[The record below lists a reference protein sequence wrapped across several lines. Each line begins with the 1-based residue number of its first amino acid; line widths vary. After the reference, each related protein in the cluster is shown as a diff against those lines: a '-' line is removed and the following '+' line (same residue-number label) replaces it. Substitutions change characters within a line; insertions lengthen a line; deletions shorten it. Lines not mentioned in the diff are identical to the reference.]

1 MAEKRVKIG
10 KGFEHIP
17 AVKSGRGWLGLE
29 KGKTATVRFDKTKKK
44 LELTKSENGKRVRA
58 YFPVEDYAKANEE
71 ARKANK
77 LGEQAGASFGTLRKE
92 EEVALK
98 RWRAYV
104 MKCQT
109 AGTPARHL
117 DDILREAIER
127 EERKDET
134 PLFKSII
141 FEFLEEKERLGHA
154 KIQQREIVK
163 GKLKRLASVLGETPL
178 SQFSPAL
185 LESAITQVAKSRNG
199 GPIPPKSQNEWLS
212 VGKEIFKWWYTREND
227 RRAREH
233 LPPLHNPLAL
243 VKFPKIRKEGTPA
256 IITRQQAAA
265 LLNEIYFLAPEI
277 LPVLALQLFCGIRR
291 DEALRIQWKDFKES
305 EIFIPASKAKTDGE
319 RSIPIFPNLR
329 AWLNAFRA
337 LGNATPENELLFT
350 FKELPKDFES
360 KSASAREMILH
371 KNDEL
376 RAKAYERRLR
386 QALKNT
392 GIIWERNFC
401 RHTAVS
407 FLCKRFGFSKAADW
421 CGHSIRTQAKFYRA
435 AVSEQDAKDYFNI
448 MPPTAG
454 NEAIVFDRSRNKT
467 GVNSA
472 SKAKDDKTLTNAN
485 TPQSTTNTGEEVA

>member
-1 MAEKRVKIG
+1 M
-10 KGFEHIP
+10 
-17 AVKSGRGWLGLE
+17 
-29 KGKTATVRFDKTKKK
+29 
-44 LELTKSENGKRVRA
+44 
-58 YFPVEDYAKANEE
+58 
-71 ARKANK
+71 
-77 LGEQAGASFGTLRKE
+77 
-92 EEVALK
+92 
-98 RWRAYV
+98 
-104 MKCQT
+104 
-109 AGTPARHL
+109 
-117 DDILREAIER
+117 
-127 EERKDET
+127 
-134 PLFKSII
+134 
-141 FEFLEEKERLGHA
+141 EEKERLGLA

-178 SQFSPAL
+178 SQFSPTL
-185 LESAITQVAKSRNG
+185 LESAITQVAKSRTG
-199 GPIPPKSQNEWLS
+199 GPIPPKSLKEWLS
-212 VGKEIFKWWYTREND
+212 VGKEIFKWWYTHEND

-256 IITRQQAAA
+256 IITQQQTAA
-265 LLNEIYFLAPEI
+265 LLNEIYLHAPEI

-337 LGNATPENELLFT
+337 LGNATPENELLFP
-350 FKELPKDFES
+350 FKELPKDLES
-360 KSASAREMILH
+360 KSSSAREMILH

-407 FLCKRFGFSKAADW
+407 FLCKRFGFSNAADW

-435 AVSEQDAKDYFNI
+435 AVSEQDAKDYFGI
-448 MPPTAG
+448 MPPVG
-454 NEAIVFDRSRNKT
+454 DGKAIAFDRSRAETTAKT
-467 GVNSA
+467 PPITQS
-472 SKAKDDKTLTNAN
+472 DDSVA
-485 TPQSTTNTGEEVA
+485 QAEEGA